1 MPQFKT
7 RSAISIINLE
17 AIELNINPGDY
28 GLDDQEE
35 NFLHLIIG
43 EFMYCDLAV
52 DGKLIVTENQLD
64 QILNIENISIHKIH
78 DSIIYINSFST
89 EGLNKFNESLM
100 QVEYLSTEN
109 FDDDMVDDVLIFRLI
124 P

>member
-35 NFLHLIIG
+35 NFLHLIAG
-43 EFMYCDLAV
+43 EFMYCGLVV

-64 QILNIENISIHKIH
+64 QILEIENISIHKIH
-78 DSIIYINSFST
+78 DSIIYIHSFSP
-89 EGLNKFNESLM
+89 EGRNKFNESSM

-109 FDDDMVDDVLIFRLI
+109 FDDDMEDNVLIF
-124 P
+124 